1 MSPKERVR
9 VNIYKTLLKE
19 EQQKNKRKSYLTMSV
34 FIIGIFA
41 GSIYNF
47 IPSKETN
54 VNNLGEYAN
63 ISTYKN
69 LETRNRSTNDIIDNY
84 FNVNN
89 IQDKAELKTD
99 EYFAI
104 NMQS

>member
-9 VNIYKTLLKE
+9 LNIYKTLLKE

-47 IPSKETN
+47 IPSKESN
-54 VNNLGEYAN
+54 INNLGEYAN

-69 LETRNRSTNDIIDNY
+69 LDVRNKDTNDIIDNY

-89 IQDKAELKTD
+89 IQDKTDLKTD

>member
-9 VNIYKTLLKE
+9 INIYKTLLKE

-54 VNNLGEYAN
+54 INNLGEYAN

-69 LETRNRSTNDIIDNY
+69 LDTKNRNTNDIIDNY

-89 IQDKAELKTD
+89 IQDKTELKTD

>member
-9 VNIYKTLLKE
+9 INIYKTLLKE

-54 VNNLGEYAN
+54 INNLGEYVN

-69 LETRNRSTNDIIDNY
+69 LDTKNRNTNDIIDNY

-89 IQDKAELKTD
+89 IQDKTELKTD

>member
-47 IPSKETN
+47 IPSKETS
-54 VNNLGEYAN
+54 VNTIGEYAN

-69 LETRNRSTNDIIDNY
+69 LDIRNRNTNDIIDNY

-89 IQDKAELKTD
+89 IQDRAELKTD
-99 EYFAI
+99 EYFAV